1 MLSTQKKLLFVV
13 VLLVISIL
21 LPIIIAEIVLEFYGI
36 KRYQTWLE
44 MDERGFMKNRSD
56 FKAFGYTFEGPTNY
70 QFDENGN
77 RITQI
82 NPKSDSALRV
92 FMMGDS
98 FLFGLYLEDSLTIT
112 HKLNM
117 KTPSSIKFIN
127 GGVGGSG
134 TAEHFW
140 HLKSFLKKQKPDEAI
155 ILFNFDDIDRMV
167 IKNLFV
173 LKEDSL
179 FVTKRF
185 LPYFWYHLI
194 HSTWWHEWLE
204 RNVRLYAPLS
214 SLMWNHLFFYDDFE
228 NINTN
233 PKFIWPQD
241 AELYPENPYSKNLFL
256 RIMKEMKELCE
267 TNNIGFSVISTG
279 YKPDSI
285 SNPRTFSIYPKLD
298 SLLSLESIPFIDLS
312 VNLESVSQ
320 GDIKKVSLWPDNHP
334 NDLGTETIVN
344 GIMKKWYLPKL
355 KEGFLIN

>member
-112 HKLNM
+112 HKLNHI
-117 KTPSSIKFIN
+117 TPSTIEFIN

-134 TAEHFW
+134 TGDHLW
-140 HLKSFLKKQKPDEAI
+140 HLKIFLEKEKLDKV
-155 ILFNFDDIDRMV
+155 ILLLNYDDIDRM
-167 IKNLFV
+167 IGKNLFI
-173 LKEDSL
+173 LKNDLLIESQ
-179 FVTKRF
+179 RF
-185 LPYFWYHLI
+185 KPNYWYYFI
-194 HSTWWHEWLE
+194 HGKKWHSWLE
-204 RNVRLYAPLS
+204 KHSRFYALIS
-214 SLMWNHLFFYDDFE
+214 KWMWKNFFFYDDFD
-228 NINTN
+228 NISKN
-233 PKFIWPQD
+233 PKFIWPQNE
-241 AELYPENPYSKNLFL
+241 ELYPENPYSKNLFL

-285 SNPRTFSIYPKLD
+285 SNPRTFSVYPKLD
-298 SLLSLESIPFIDLS
+298 SLLSLESIPFIDLR
-312 VNLESVSQ
+312 VDLESVSH

-334 NDLGTETIVN
+334 NDLGTETILN